1 MHAVIELALQEDLRN
16 IGDITST
23 AIFGSEKAEFRLVS
37 KDTGILC
44 GRAAAEA
51 VLQMVDTSI
60 QVTFLKKDG
69 DPLVP
74 GTITAELSGPVSSIL
89 TAERT
94 MLNFL
99 SHLSGIATKT
109 RKYVDA
115 AGPAIILDTRKT
127 IPGLRELE
135 KYAVVSGGGQNHR
148 MGLFDMVMIKD
159 NHIDA
164 AGSITRAV
172 SLIRKKWEKQF
183 DIEVEARTLQEAAE
197 AAACRVDR
205 IMLDNMSTE
214 MMREAVDLIA
224 GAAETEASGNVS
236 LERIP
241 EIAAA
246 GVDYISVGGLTH
258 TVTAFDFSLQK
269 SPLQKSPLQ
278 KSPSQKASLQE
289 PRRMANHGGL
299 SMNNR
304 ILMLK
309 KQLGKRILLPVHHYQ
324 QPEIAAIADII
335 GDSYKLA
342 VDVSRSGAEYIV
354 FCGVRFMAEGAAVLA
369 KPHQKVVMP
378 EVAAGCPMADMISAE
393 QAEAALD
400 TIEKLTGN
408 RPVPIV
414 YMNAY
419 ADMKALC
426 GRNGG
431 SVCTSSN
438 AGLIMDHYRRQNRP
452 VFFAPDY
459 CLGYNIATELQIPKE
474 QTAIVRRNG
483 TVEPLVHGKA
493 AETTLFLWDG
503 NCRVHQKFTAEQI
516 EAVRKK
522 HPGITVIVH
531 PEVPPSAA
539 KAADISGSTQNIY
552 NRIREAPSGSA
563 WAVGTEYNFVARIAA
578 EFPDKEIYPL
588 ITSRCRNMEKT
599 TPENLLI
606 MLQAIAAGTIEKEY
620 PDHIISVPDSIRA
633 DAAAALNTM
642 IAIVQEA
649 AE

>member
-1 MHAVIELALQEDLRN
+1 MHKVIELALQEDLRN

-51 VLQMVDTSI
+51 VLHMVDNSI

-69 DPLVP
+69 DPLEP
-74 GTITAELSGPVSSIL
+74 GTLTAELSGPVGSIL

-109 RKYVDA
+109 RKYVEA
-115 AGPAIILDTRKT
+115 AGPATILDTRKT

-135 KYAVVSGGGQNHR
+135 KYAVACGGGQNHR

-172 SLIRKKWEKQF
+172 SLIRKKWGDQYG
-183 DIEVEARTLQEAAE
+183 IEVEARTLQEAAE
-197 AAACRVDR
+197 AAACRGDR
-205 IMLDNMSTE
+205 ILLDNMSTG
-214 MMREAVDLIA
+214 MMQEAVDLIA

-241 EIAAA
+241 EIASA

-258 TVTAFDFSLQK
+258 TVAAFDFSLQK
-269 SPLQKSPLQ
+269 SPSQ
-278 KSPSQKASLQE
+278 KSPSQKASTQK
-289 PRRMANHGGL
+289 PWRTTNHGDL
-299 SMNNR
+299 SMNDR
-304 ILMLK
+304 ILQLK
-309 KQLGKRILLPVHHYQ
+309 KQLGKRVLLPVHHYQ
-324 QPEIAAIADII
+324 QPEIAAVADII

-342 VDVSRSGAEYIV
+342 VDVSRSDAEYIV

-369 KPHQKVVMP
+369 KPHQKVIMP

-393 QAEAALD
+393 QAETALD
-400 TIEKLTGN
+400 TIEKLTGT

-419 ADMKALC
+419 ADIKALC

-438 AGLIMDHYRRQNRP
+438 AGLIMNHYRRKNRP
-452 VFFAPDY
+452 IFFAPDY
-459 CLGYNIATELQIPKE
+459 CLGYNTATELQIPRE

-483 TVEPLVHGKA
+483 AIEPLVHGKA
-493 AETTLFLWDG
+493 AETALYLWDG
-503 NCRVHQKFTAEQI
+503 NCRVHQKFTAEQTDAI
-516 EAVRKK
+516 RKE

-539 KAADISGSTQNIY
+539 KAADLSGSTQNIY

-563 WAVGTEYNFVARIAA
+563 WAVGTEFNFITRIAA

-588 ITSRCRNMEKT
+588 TGSRCRNMEKT
-599 TPENLLI
+599 TPEKLLI
-606 MLQAIAAGTIEKEY
+606 MLQALADETIEKEY
-620 PDHIISVPDSIRA
+620 PDHIVSVPDAIRT

-642 IAIVQEA
+642 IAIVQGA
-649 AE
+649 AK